1 MTDYEEVRSRAEAE
15 AVACHAMTMDQI
27 NDARDMGASV
37 LRSVGL
43 SRERVW
49 ALTRNMRRLGNGG
62 VL

>member
-1 MTDYEEVRSRAEAE
+1 MTEYEEVRSRAEAQ
-15 AVACHAMTMDQI
+15 AVACHAMSMERI
-27 NDARDMGASV
+27 LVARDMGASV

-49 ALTRNMRRLGNGG
+49 NLTRDMRRLGNGG

>member
-1 MTDYEEVRSRAEAE
+1 MTEYEEVRSRAE

-27 NDARDMGASV
+27 NAARDTGSSV

-49 ALTRNMRRLGNGG
+49 NLTRDMLRPGNGG

>member
-1 MTDYEEVRSRAEAE
+1 MTEYEEVRSRAEAQ
-15 AVACHAMTMDQI
+15 AVACHAMSMEQI
-27 NDARDMGASV
+27 LVARDMGASV

-49 ALTRNMRRLGNGG
+49 NLTRDMRRLGNGG

>member
-1 MTDYEEVRSRAEAE
+1 MTEYEEVRSRAEAE

-27 NDARDMGASV
+27 NAARDMGASV

-49 ALTRNMRRLGNGG
+49 NLTRDMRRLGNGG